1 MRIDRDLRFE
11 GELARRFQAAAA
23 GSVDLALAFAVDGDV
38 PQRLT
43 AFAVREGTLTFQ
55 DDECGALDAT
65 FFFDQ
70 PQTALDILDGRENPF
85 TAFAD
90 SRFRSDGN
98 LPLAFVL
105 LGLFGGEAE
114 QIRHGHMHI

>member
-1 MRIDRDLRFE
+1 MRIDRDIRFE
-11 GELARRFQAAAA
+11 QELARRFHTAAAQ
-23 GSVDLALAFAVDGDV
+23 GVDLALAFAVDGDA
-38 PQRLT
+38 PRRLT
-43 AFAVREGTLTFQ
+43 AFEVREGTLTFQ
-55 DDECGALDAT
+55 DGEGGALDAI
-65 FFFDQ
+65 FFFDH

-105 LGLFGGEAE
+105 LGLFGGGGGAE
-114 QIRHGHMHI
+114 

>member
-43 AFAVREGTLTFQ
+43 AFEVREGTLTFR
-55 DDECGALDAT
+55 DGECGALDAT
-65 FFFDQ
+65 FFFDH

-105 LGLFGGEAE
+105 LGLFGGGGGAE
-114 QIRHGHMHI
+114 

>member
-23 GSVDLALAFAVDGDV
+23 GGVDLALAFAVDGDA
-38 PQRLT
+38 PRRLT
-43 AFAVREGTLTFQ
+43 AFEVREGTLTFR
-55 DDECGALDAT
+55 DGEGGALDAV

-85 TAFAD
+85 AAFAD
-90 SRFRSDGN
+90 SRFRADGN

-105 LGLFGGEAE
+105 LGLFGRGGSPE
-114 QIRHGHMHI
+114 

>member
-23 GSVDLALAFAVDGDV
+23 GSVDLALAFAVDGEV
-38 PQRLT
+38 PRRLT
-43 AFAVREGTLTFQ
+43 AFEVREGTLTFR
-55 DDECGALDAT
+55 DGEAGALDAT

-85 TAFAD
+85 AAFAD
-90 SRFRSDGN
+90 SRFRTDGN

-105 LGLFGGEAE
+105 LGLFGGGGPRADN
-114 QIRHGHMHI
+114 

>member
-11 GELARRFQAAAA
+11 KELARRFQAAAA
-23 GSVDLALAFAVDGDV
+23 ESVDLALAFAIDGDV
-38 PQRLT
+38 PRRLT
-43 AFAVREGTLTFQ
+43 AFEVRDGALTFQ
-55 DDECGALDAT
+55 DGDGGALDAT

-85 TAFAD
+85 DAFAD

-105 LGLFGGEAE
+105 LGLFGGGGSFA
-114 QIRHGHMHI
+114 